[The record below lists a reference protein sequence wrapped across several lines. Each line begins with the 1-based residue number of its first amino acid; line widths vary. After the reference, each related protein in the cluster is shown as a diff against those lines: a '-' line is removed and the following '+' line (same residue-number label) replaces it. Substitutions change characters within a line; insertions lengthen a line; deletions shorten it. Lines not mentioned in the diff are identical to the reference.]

1 MNGQVYL
8 DHNASTPVHPEVVE
22 AMLPYFSERFGNPSS
37 VHGFGREAREG
48 LETAREQVAHFLR
61 VGKDEVVFTSGGT
74 ESDNMAVK
82 GVAMARRQG
91 HIITSKIEHHA
102 VLRAVE
108 TLESQGFAATYL
120 DVDGYGMVDP
130 DALRRAIRPD
140 TILISIMHANSEIGT
155 IQPAR
160 QLGAVAREHRI
171 PFHRDRGQTFGK
183 APIALD
189 AFNID
194 MLSFSGHKIYGPK
207 GVAGLYIRK
216 GTKMVS
222 LQHGGEHERRRRAGT
237 ENVAGIAGFGK
248 AVEIRGRDMA
258 AEGKRLVELRERLW
272 QGLSRRVPEVRLNGH
287 PTERVPGTCNV
298 CFRHVESES
307 IVLGLDLKGIGVS
320 AGSACTSGN
329 VEPSYVLVAMGVP
342 VEWAM
347 GAVRHSLG
355 RSTTAQDI
363 DYVVDST
370 EPVVAKLGSAIPVR
384 ACGRPSRARRCS
396 TARRSS
402 TISGIRGTRGGCGI
416 PMGSGRVS

>member
-1 MNGQVYL
+1 MNRRVYL
-8 DHNASTPVHPEVVE
+8 DHNASTPVHPEAVA
-22 AMLPYFSERFGNPSS
+22 AMLPYFSEWFGNPSS

-61 VGKDEVVFTSGGT
+61 VGKEEIVFTSGGT
-74 ESDNMAVK
+74 ESDNMAIK
-82 GVAMARRQG
+82 GVALARGRG

-108 TLESQGFAATYL
+108 NLEAQGFRATYL
-120 DVDGYGMVDP
+120 EVDSFGMVDP

-160 QLGAVAREHRI
+160 ALGAIAREHDI
-171 PFHRDRGQTFGK
+171 PFHMDAVQTFGK
-183 APIALD
+183 VPIDLD

-222 LQHGGEHERRRRAGT
+222 VQHGGEHERRRRAGT
-237 ENVAGIAGFGK
+237 ENVAGIVGFGK
-248 AVEIRGRDMA
+248 AIEIRGRDMA
-258 AEGKRLVELRERLW
+258 EEARRLTGLRERLW
-272 QGLSRRVPEVRLNGH
+272 EGLSRRVDEVRLNGH
-287 PTERVPGTCNV
+287 PTERVPGTCNI

-355 RSTTAQDI
+355 RSTTAEDI
-363 DYVVDST
+363 DYVVEST
-370 EPVVAKLGSAIPVR
+370 EPLVAKLR
-384 ACGRPSRARRCS
+384 AAMPAR
-396 TARRSS
+396 
-402 TISGIRGTRGGCGI
+402 G
-416 PMGSGRVS
+416 

>member
-1 MNGQVYL
+1 MNRQVYL

-160 QLGAVAREHRI
+160 QLGAIAREHGI
-171 PFHRDRGQTFGK
+171 PFHMDAVQTFGK
-183 APIALD
+183 VPIDLD

-222 LQHGGEHERRRRAGT
+222 IQHGGEHERRRRAGT
-237 ENVAGIAGFGK
+237 ENVAGIVGFGK
-248 AVEIRGRDMA
+248 AIELRGRDMVE
-258 AEGKRLVELRERLW
+258 EGRRLTELRERLW
-272 QGLSRRVPEVRLNGH
+272 EGLSRRIPEVRLNGH

-355 RSTTAQDI
+355 RSTTAPDI

-370 EPVVAKLGSAIPVR
+370 EPLVAKLRSAMPVR
-384 ACGRPSRARRCS
+384 A
-396 TARRSS
+396 
-402 TISGIRGTRGGCGI
+402 
-416 PMGSGRVS
+416 

>member
-1 MNGQVYL
+1 MNRQVYL

-61 VGKDEVVFTSGGT
+61 VGKEEIVFTSGGT

-82 GVAMARRQG
+82 GVAMARGRG
-91 HIITSKIEHHA
+91 HIITSRIEHHA

-108 TLESQGFAATYL
+108 TLETQGFAATYL

-140 TILISIMHANSEIGT
+140 TILISLMHANSEIGT

-160 QLGAVAREHRI
+160 QLGAIARERGI
-171 PFHRDRGQTFGK
+171 PFHMDAVQTFGK
-183 APIALD
+183 VPIDLD

-237 ENVAGIAGFGK
+237 ENVAGIVGFGR
-248 AVEIRGRDMA
+248 AIEIRGRDMVE
-258 AEGKRLVELRERLW
+258 EGQRLTGLRERLW
-272 QGLSRRVPEVRLNGH
+272 EGLKARVPEVRLNGH

-355 RSTTAQDI
+355 RSTTVQDI
-363 DYVVDST
+363 DYVIDST
-370 EPVVAKLGSAIPVR
+370 EPLVAKLRSAMPVR
-384 ACGRPSRARRCS
+384 A
-396 TARRSS
+396 
-402 TISGIRGTRGGCGI
+402 
-416 PMGSGRVS
+416 

>member
-1 MNGQVYL
+1 MNRQVYL
-8 DHNASTPVHPEVVE
+8 DHNASTPVHPEVVA

-61 VGKDEVVFTSGGT
+61 VGKEEVVFTSGGT

-160 QLGAVAREHRI
+160 QLGAIAREHGI
-171 PFHRDRGQTFGK
+171 PFHMDAVQTFGK
-183 APIALD
+183 VPIDLD

-222 LQHGGEHERRRRAGT
+222 IQHGGEHERRRRAGT
-237 ENVAGIAGFGK
+237 ENVAGIVGFGK
-248 AVEIRGRDMA
+248 AIEIRGRDMVE
-258 AEGKRLVELRERLW
+258 EGRRLTELRERLW
-272 QGLSRRVPEVRLNGH
+272 EGLSRRIPEVRLNGH

-355 RSTTAQDI
+355 GSTTAQDI

-370 EPVVAKLGSAIPVR
+370 EPLVAKLRSAMPVR
-384 ACGRPSRARRCS
+384 A
-396 TARRSS
+396 
-402 TISGIRGTRGGCGI
+402 
-416 PMGSGRVS
+416 

>member
-1 MNGQVYL
+1 MNRPVYL

-61 VGKDEVVFTSGGT
+61 VGKEEIVFTSGGT

-82 GVAMARRQG
+82 GVAMARGRG
-91 HIITSKIEHHA
+91 HIITSRIEHHA

-108 TLESQGFAATYL
+108 TLETQGFAATYL

-140 TILISIMHANSEIGT
+140 TILISLMHANSEIGT

-160 QLGAVAREHRI
+160 QLGAIAREHGI
-171 PFHRDRGQTFGK
+171 PFHMDAVQTFGK
-183 APIALD
+183 VPIDLD

-237 ENVAGIAGFGK
+237 ENVAGIVGFGR
-248 AVEIRGRDMA
+248 AIEIRGRDMVE
-258 AEGKRLVELRERLW
+258 EGQRLTGLRERLW
-272 QGLSRRVPEVRLNGH
+272 EGLKARVPEVRLNGH

-363 DYVVDST
+363 DYVIDST
-370 EPVVAKLGSAIPVR
+370 EPLVAKLRSAMPVR
-384 ACGRPSRARRCS
+384 A
-396 TARRSS
+396 
-402 TISGIRGTRGGCGI
+402 
-416 PMGSGRVS
+416 

>member
-1 MNGQVYL
+1 MNRQVYL

-160 QLGAVAREHRI
+160 QLGAIAREHGI
-171 PFHRDRGQTFGK
+171 PFHMDAVQTFGK
-183 APIALD
+183 VPIDLD

-222 LQHGGEHERRRRAGT
+222 IQHGGEHERRRRAGT
-237 ENVAGIAGFGK
+237 ENVAGIVGFGK
-248 AVEIRGRDMA
+248 AIELRGRDMVE
-258 AEGKRLVELRERLW
+258 EGRRLTELRERLW
-272 QGLSRRVPEVRLNGH
+272 EGLSRRIPEVRLNGH

-355 RSTTAQDI
+355 RSTSAQDI

-370 EPVVAKLGSAIPVR
+370 EPLVAKLRSAMPVR
-384 ACGRPSRARRCS
+384 A
-396 TARRSS
+396 
-402 TISGIRGTRGGCGI
+402 
-416 PMGSGRVS
+416 

>member
-1 MNGQVYL
+1 MNRQVYL
-8 DHNASTPVHPEVVE
+8 DHNASTPVHPEVVA

-61 VGKDEVVFTSGGT
+61 VGKEEVVFTSGGT

-82 GVAMARRQG
+82 GVAMTRRQG
-91 HIITSKIEHHA
+91 HIITSRIEHHA
-102 VLRAVE
+102 VLRAVQ

-120 DVDGYGMVDP
+120 DVDGHGQVDP

-140 TILISIMHANSEIGT
+140 TILITIMHANSEIGT

-160 QLGAVAREHRI
+160 ELGAIAREHNI
-171 PFHRDRGQTFGK
+171 PFHMDAVQTFGK
-183 APIALD
+183 VPIDLD

-222 LQHGGEHERRRRAGT
+222 IQHGGEHERRRRAGT
-237 ENVAGIAGFGK
+237 ENVAGIVGFGK

-258 AEGKRLVELRERLW
+258 EEAQRLTGLRDRLW
-272 QGLSRRVPEVRLNGH
+272 QGLERRVPEVRLNGH
-287 PTERVPGTCNV
+287 PTQRVPGTCNV

-342 VEWAM
+342 LDWAM

-355 RSTTAQDI
+355 RSTTAADI
-363 DYVVDST
+363 DYVLDST
-370 EPVVAKLGSAIPVR
+370 EPLVAKLRSAMPAR
-384 ACGRPSRARRCS
+384 A
-396 TARRSS
+396 
-402 TISGIRGTRGGCGI
+402 
-416 PMGSGRVS
+416 